1 VAWVVQILTIKRM
14 NERIRRANGRLP
26 KAKPDFT
33 SIDDSPSIQNWKQEN
48 MFSLLVDTLLV
59 YSPQGG
65 SWTRNLM
72 PDSWLNGSGGNS
84 EYTGPGTAG
93 DVRKTPNKPF
103 DSSL

>member
-1 VAWVVQILTIKRM
+1 
-14 NERIRRANGRLP
+14 
-26 KAKPDFT
+26 
-33 SIDDSPSIQNWKQEN
+33 
-48 MFSLLVDTLLV
+48 MFALLCTTLLV

-93 DVRKTPNKPF
+93 DVRRPKKHPWTLKT
-103 DSSL
+103 L